1 MYKQHHIFN
10 WQRIRCYVAY
20 GVLTL
25 CIPVSTHALE
35 DVNSTNQEAEFDT
48 TFLIGEAKK
57 IDIDRFKYG
66 NPILAGEYSVDIYV
80 NGNWFGKRHLVFKSS
95 DSKENAFTCFTAAK
109 LLEFGVKQEVL
120 QHKNAD
126 PDSQSCLRIE
136 QWIDQA
142 SYEFD
147 TSKLRLDISI
157 PQVAIEKNAQGYV
170 DPSVWD
176 RGINAGFL
184 SYNASV
190 YRSTDKLENHQ
201 ERINAFT
208 SINAGANLG
217 GWQLRH
223 NGQWLW
229 QNHAENQDPSSSYEV
244 INSYVQRAFPKY
256 RGVLTLGDHFTDG
269 EIFDSFGYRGI
280 DFTSDD
286 RMLPNSMIGYA
297 PRIRGNAKSN
307 AKVEIRQQG
316 QLIYQTSVA
325 PGHFEI
331 NDLYPTGFGGELEV
345 SVIEANGQIQ
355 RFSVPYSSVVQM
367 LRPGLSRYSITIGQF
382 RDSDMNSAPWIV
394 QAKYQRGLNN
404 YLTTYA
410 GIQAAERYS
419 AATLGSAF
427 ATPIG
432 AIALDITQS
441 NMQFDYRP
449 KASGQ
454 SYRISYSKLI
464 SSTDTNL
471 TLAAYRYSTENF
483 FKLRDALISQELDEK
498 SISSE
503 NIGKQRSEFQIT
515 LNQGLPTG
523 WGNIYVLGSLV
534 DYWNKNETT
543 RQYQLGY
550 SNNWGRLSYSVS
562 ALKKQVQN
570 EVSKQSRDDT
580 EYMLSLSMP
589 LSFKKHSININSMST
604 KTTQTLGVNAV
615 VNERLSY
622 GATASGEF
630 DDAAN
635 LNVNAQYRTNA
646 ITLGGSYSYSD
657 TFDQI
662 MLNARGN
669 IVAHKKGLLF
679 APDQGQTMVLVYAP
693 NASGAK
699 VNNGVGL
706 NINKSGYAVVPYVT
720 PYRLNDISL
729 DPQNMSTNVEL
740 EETSQRIAPFAG
752 AIAQVNFATK
762 SGKAIYI
769 QSTQANGAPLPF
781 ASDVYDSQGQNIG
794 MVAQGSLVYL
804 RSNTLTDR
812 IQIKW
817 GEAEDQQCHLQ
828 YDLSG
833 MPKDQHILMTE
844 AICR

>member
-1 MYKQHHIFN
+1 
-10 WQRIRCYVAY
+10 
-20 GVLTL
+20 
-25 CIPVSTHALE
+25 
-35 DVNSTNQEAEFDT
+35 
-48 TFLIGEAKK
+48 
-57 IDIDRFKYG
+57 
-66 NPILAGEYSVDIYV
+66 
-80 NGNWFGKRHLVFKSS
+80 
-95 DSKENAFTCFTAAK
+95 
-109 LLEFGVKQEVL
+109 
-120 QHKNAD
+120 
-126 PDSQSCLRIE
+126 QSCLRIE

-752 AIAQVNFATK
+752 AIAQVSFATK

-769 QSTQANGAPLPF
+769 QSTQANGVSLPF

-828 YDLSG
+828 YDVSK
-833 MPKDQHILMTE
+833 MPNDQNILMTE

>member
-1 MYKQHHIFN
+1 MYRPHHILN
-10 WQRIRCYVAY
+10 WQTIRCFVAY
-20 GVLTL
+20 GVLTFTVP
-25 CIPVSTHALE
+25 ISTHALE
-35 DVNSTNQEAEFDT
+35 DILVSTQEAEFDS
-48 TFLIGEAKK
+48 TFLIGDAKK

-80 NGNWFGKRHLVFKSS
+80 NGNWFGKRHLIFTSS
-95 DSKENAFTCFTAAK
+95 NNKENAYTCFTAPK
-109 LLEFGVKQEVL
+109 LLEFGVKQELL
-120 QHKNAD
+120 QHKNSD
-126 PDSQSCLRIE
+126 LNSPSCLSIE

-190 YRSTDKLENHQ
+190 YTTIDKFQDHQ
-201 ERINAFT
+201 QRTNAFT
-208 SINAGANLG
+208 SINAGANLW

-223 NGQWLW
+223 NGQWQW
-229 QNHAENQDPSSSYEV
+229 QEQTENQAQSSSYEV
-244 INSYVQRAFPKY
+244 INSYLQRAFPQY

-325 PGHFEI
+325 AGNFEI

-345 SVIEANGQIQ
+345 SVIEANGEIQ

-367 LRPGLSRYSITIGQF
+367 LRPGLSRYSLTAGQF
-382 RDSDMNSAPWIV
+382 RDQDLNSNPWIV

-404 YLTTYA
+404 YLTAYG
-410 GIQAAERYS
+410 GIQATERYS
-419 AATLGSAF
+419 AVSLGSAF

-432 AIALDITQS
+432 AVALDVTQS
-441 NMQFDYRP
+441 NMHFDHRP
-449 KASGQ
+449 SASGQ

-464 SSTDTNL
+464 SSTDTNF

-483 FKLRDALISQELDEK
+483 FKLREALISQELDEK
-498 SISSE
+498 SISAES
-503 NIGKQRSEFQIT
+503 IGKQRSEFQIT
-515 LNQGLPTG
+515 LNQGLPLG
-523 WGNIYVLGSLV
+523 WGNIYALGSLV
-534 DYWNKNETT
+534 DYWNRNETT

-550 SNNWGRLSYSVS
+550 SNNWGQLSYSIS
-562 ALKKQVQN
+562 AIKKQVEN
-570 EVSKQSRDDT
+570 GISKQNHDDT
-580 EYMLSLSMP
+580 EYMLSLSIP
-589 LSFKKHSININSMST
+589 LSFKKHAINITSMST
-604 KTTQTLGVNAV
+604 KNNQTLGLNGTF
-615 VNERLSY
+615 NERLSY

-630 DDAAN
+630 GQAPS
-635 LNVNAQYRTNA
+635 LNINAQYRTDA
-646 ITLGGSYSYSD
+646 ISLGGAYSYSN
-657 TFDQI
+657 TFEQI

-669 IVAHKKGLLF
+669 IVAHKKGFLF
-679 APDQGQTMVLVYAP
+679 GPDQGQTMVLVYAP
-693 NASGAK
+693 DARGAK

-706 NINKSGYAVVPYVT
+706 NINKAGYAVVPYVT

-729 DPQNMSTNVEL
+729 DPQNMSANVEL
-740 EETSQRIAPFAG
+740 EESSQRIAPFAG

-769 QSTQANGAPLPF
+769 QSTQTNGTALPF

-804 RSNTLTDR
+804 RSNVLSDR

-817 GEAEDQQCHLQ
+817 GEAEDQQCHIQ
-828 YDLSG
+828 YDLSNL
-833 MPKDQHILMTE
+833 PKDQHILMME
-844 AICR
+844 AICQ